1 MSLIFRLKSKLN
13 PSLLRLVTYLKPH
26 RGKIAMSLV
35 FMIGAGAA
43 SSLIAM
49 LLGKLT
55 DVGFYDQEAWIV
67 VAAPIALIFI
77 SVLHGGSMFMS
88 NYLLGKTSQAVLVKL
103 RGEIFHKILHWPAD
117 TYQKNSTG
125 NITSK
130 FIFEANVAL
139 SNASKSCIILVRD
152 SVQVVALT
160 CVLVWNNWMLAIV
173 SFIIAPM
180 IFKLLRYISKRMKMI
195 METCQASFASI
206 LERVKEVYEG
216 HRLIKLS
223 DTYALEM
230 DRFKRINDGVSKMM
244 IDMTKV
250 TSMGTPLTQL
260 IFMSGVALV
269 LAFAMFQISQRVI
282 TMGDFVTFLAALLLL
297 MPPLRNLAGVNSGFV
312 VMAVAAESI
321 FATLDEA
328 DEADEGK
335 VDLTTCKG
343 DFVFEHVSMRYPNT
357 KRDAVHEFNLE
368 VKAGDCIALVGLS
381 GSGKSTLVHM
391 IPRFWNPT
399 KGRILLDGIDI
410 RDLKL
415 ESLRRHIAIVSQDV
429 MIFDD
434 TIRNNVLYG
443 SPDAT
448 EAEVWK
454 ALEDASLADFVRTL
468 PEGLDTVVG
477 EGGSRLSGGQKQRL
491 SIARAFLRN
500 APILILDEATSALD
514 SENEMKIKGALVS
527 LMKGRTTFMVAH
539 RFSTIE
545 HATKIVAM
553 ADGVV
558 KEMGTRAELLEQN
571 GLFAELLRLQSL
583 EKREGKTE
591 NNNEG
596 KTDGGSWH
604 EVDGESGS

>member
-1 MSLIFRLKSKLN
+1 MSLITRLKSKLN

-26 RGKIAMSLV
+26 RGKIAMSIV

-103 RGEIFHKILHWPAD
+103 REEIFHKILRWPAA

-173 SFIIAPM
+173 SLIIAPM
-180 IFKLLRYISKRMKMI
+180 IFKLLRYISKRMKTI
-195 METCQASFASI
+195 METCQASFASV

-216 HRLIKLS
+216 HRLVKLS

-269 LAFAMFQISQRVI
+269 LAFAMFQISQGVI

-312 VMAVAAESI
+312 MMAVAAESI

-328 DEADEGK
+328 DETDEGK

-410 RDLKL
+410 RDLSL

-429 MIFDD
+429 MLFDD

-468 PEGLDTVVG
+468 PEGLDTLVG

-500 APILILDEATSALD
+500 TPILILDEATSALD

-558 KEMGTRAELLEQN
+558 KEMGARAELLEQN

-583 EKREGKTE
+583 EKREEKTE

-596 KTDGGSWH
+596 KTDGG
-604 EVDGESGS
+604 ELA

>member
-1 MSLIFRLKSKLN
+1 MSLITRLKSKLN

-26 RGKIAMSLV
+26 RGKIAMSIV

-103 RGEIFHKILHWPAD
+103 RGEIFHKILRWSAA

-173 SFIIAPM
+173 SLIIVPM
-180 IFKLLRYISKRMKMI
+180 IFKLLRYISKRMKTI
-195 METCQASFASI
+195 METCQASFASV

-216 HRLIKLS
+216 HRLVKLS

-269 LAFAMFQISQRVI
+269 LAFAMFQISQGVI

-312 VMAVAAESI
+312 MMAVAAESI
-321 FATLDEA
+321 FAMLDEA
-328 DEADEGK
+328 DETDEGK

-410 RDLKL
+410 RDLRL

-429 MIFDD
+429 MLFDD

-571 GLFAELLRLQSL
+571 GIFAELLRLQSL

-591 NNNEG
+591 NNDEG
-596 KTDGGSWH
+596 KTDGG
-604 EVDGESGS
+604 ELA

>member
-1 MSLIFRLKSKLN
+1 MLDPCMSLITRLKSKLN

-26 RGKIAMSLV
+26 RGKIAMSIV

-103 RGEIFHKILHWPAD
+103 RGEIFHKILRWPAA

-139 SNASKSCIILVRD
+139 SNASKACIILVRD

-173 SFIIAPM
+173 SLIIAPM
-180 IFKLLRYISKRMKMI
+180 IFKLLRYISKRMKTI
-195 METCQASFASI
+195 METCQASFASV

-216 HRLIKLS
+216 HRLVKLS

-269 LAFAMFQISQRVI
+269 LAFAMFQISQGVI

-312 VMAVAAESI
+312 MMAVAAESI

-328 DEADEGK
+328 DETDEGK

-410 RDLKL
+410 RDLSL

-429 MIFDD
+429 MLFDD

-468 PEGLDTVVG
+468 PEGLDTLVG

-500 APILILDEATSALD
+500 TPILILDEATSALD

-558 KEMGTRAELLEQN
+558 KEMGARAELLEQN

-583 EKREGKTE
+583 EKREEKTE

-596 KTDGGSWH
+596 KTDGG
-604 EVDGESGS
+604 ELA

>member
-1 MSLIFRLKSKLN
+1 MSLITRLKSKLN

-26 RGKIAMSLV
+26 RGKIAMSIV

-49 LLGKLT
+49 LLGKFT

-103 RGEIFHKILHWPAD
+103 RGEIFHKILRWPAA

-173 SFIIAPM
+173 SLIIAPM
-180 IFKLLRYISKRMKMI
+180 IFKLLRYISKRMKTI
-195 METCQASFASI
+195 METCQASFASV

-216 HRLIKLS
+216 HRLVKLS

-260 IFMSGVALV
+260 IFISGVALV
-269 LAFAMFQISQRVI
+269 LAFAMFQISQGVI

-312 VMAVAAESI
+312 MMAVAAESI

-328 DEADEGK
+328 DETDEGK

-410 RDLKL
+410 RDLSL

-429 MIFDD
+429 MLFDD

-468 PEGLDTVVG
+468 PEGLDTLVG

-500 APILILDEATSALD
+500 TPILILDEATSALD

-558 KEMGTRAELLEQN
+558 KEMGARAELLEQN

-583 EKREGKTE
+583 EKREEKTE

-596 KTDGGSWH
+596 KTDGG
-604 EVDGESGS
+604 ELA

>member
-1 MSLIFRLKSKLN
+1 MSLITRLKSKLN

-26 RGKIAMSLV
+26 RGKIAMSIV

-103 RGEIFHKILHWPAD
+103 RGEIFHKILRWPAA

-173 SFIIAPM
+173 SLIIAPM
-180 IFKLLRYISKRMKMI
+180 IFKLLRYISKRMKTI
-195 METCQASFASI
+195 METCQASFASV

-216 HRLIKLS
+216 HRLVKLS

-269 LAFAMFQISQRVI
+269 LAFAMFQISQGVI
-282 TMGDFVTFLAALLLL
+282 TMGNFVTFLAALLLL

-312 VMAVAAESI
+312 MMAVAAESI

-596 KTDGGSWH
+596 KTDGG
-604 EVDGESGS
+604 ELA

>member
-1 MSLIFRLKSKLN
+1 MSLITRLKSKLN

-26 RGKIAMSLV
+26 RGKIAMSIV

-103 RGEIFHKILHWPAD
+103 RGEIFHKILRWPAA

-173 SFIIAPM
+173 SLIIAPM
-180 IFKLLRYISKRMKMI
+180 IFKLLRYISKRMKTI
-195 METCQASFASI
+195 METCQASFASV

-216 HRLIKLS
+216 HRLVKLS

-269 LAFAMFQISQRVI
+269 LAFAMFQISQGVI
-282 TMGDFVTFLAALLLL
+282 TMGNFVTFLAALLLL

-312 VMAVAAESI
+312 MMAVAAESI

-328 DEADEGK
+328 DETDEGK

-500 APILILDEATSALD
+500 TPILILDEATSALD

-558 KEMGTRAELLEQN
+558 KEMGARAELLEQN

-583 EKREGKTE
+583 EKREEKTE

-596 KTDGGSWH
+596 KTDGG
-604 EVDGESGS
+604 ELA

>member
-1 MSLIFRLKSKLN
+1 MSLITRLKSKLN

-26 RGKIAMSLV
+26 RGKIAMSIV

-103 RGEIFHKILHWPAD
+103 RGEIFHKILRWPAA

-173 SFIIAPM
+173 SLIIAPM
-180 IFKLLRYISKRMKMI
+180 IFKLLRYISKRMKTI
-195 METCQASFASI
+195 METCQASFASV

-216 HRLIKLS
+216 HRLVKLS

-269 LAFAMFQISQRVI
+269 LAFAMFQISQGVI

-312 VMAVAAESI
+312 MMAVAAESI

-328 DEADEGK
+328 DETDEGK

-410 RDLKL
+410 RDLRL

-429 MIFDD
+429 MLFDD

-514 SENEMKIKGALVS
+514 SENEMKLKGALVS

-596 KTDGGSWH
+596 KTDGG
-604 EVDGESGS
+604 ELA

>member
-1 MSLIFRLKSKLN
+1 MSLITRLKSKLN

-26 RGKIAMSLV
+26 RGKIAMSIV

-103 RGEIFHKILHWPAD
+103 RGEIFHKILRWPAA

-173 SFIIAPM
+173 SLIIAPM
-180 IFKLLRYISKRMKMI
+180 IFKLLRYISKRMKTI
-195 METCQASFASI
+195 METCQASFASV

-216 HRLIKLS
+216 HRLVKLS

-269 LAFAMFQISQRVI
+269 LAFAMFQISQGVI

-312 VMAVAAESI
+312 MMAVAAESI

-328 DEADEGK
+328 DETNEGK
-335 VDLTTCKG
+335 VDLITCKG

-410 RDLKL
+410 RDLSL

-429 MIFDD
+429 MLFDD

-468 PEGLDTVVG
+468 PEGLDTLVG

-500 APILILDEATSALD
+500 TPILILDEATSALD

-558 KEMGTRAELLEQN
+558 KEMGARAELLEQN

-583 EKREGKTE
+583 EKREEKTE

-596 KTDGGSWH
+596 KTDGG
-604 EVDGESGS
+604 ELA

>member
-1 MSLIFRLKSKLN
+1 MLDPCMSLITRLKSKLN

-26 RGKIAMSLV
+26 RGKIAMSIV

-103 RGEIFHKILHWPAD
+103 RGEIFHKILRWPAA

-173 SFIIAPM
+173 SLIIAPM
-180 IFKLLRYISKRMKMI
+180 IFKLLRYISKRMKTI
-195 METCQASFASI
+195 METCQASFASV

-216 HRLIKLS
+216 HRLVKLS

-269 LAFAMFQISQRVI
+269 LAFAMFQISQGVI

-553 ADGVV
+553 ADGVI

-596 KTDGGSWH
+596 KTDGG
-604 EVDGESGS
+604 ELA

>member
-1 MSLIFRLKSKLN
+1 MSLISRLKSKLN

-67 VAAPIALIFI
+67 VVAPIALIFI

-103 RGEIFHKILHWPAD
+103 RGEIFYKILRWPAD

-195 METCQASFASI
+195 METCQASFASV

-269 LAFAMFQISQRVI
+269 LAFAMFQISQGVI

-583 EKREGKTE
+583 EKREEKTE
-591 NNNEG
+591 NNNES
-596 KTDGGSWH
+596 KTDGGEH
-604 EVDGESGS
+604 A

>member
-67 VAAPIALIFI
+67 VVAPIALIFI

-103 RGEIFHKILHWPAD
+103 RGEIFHKILRWPAD

-195 METCQASFASI
+195 METCQASFASV

-269 LAFAMFQISQRVI
+269 LAFAMFQISQGVI

-553 ADGVV
+553 ADGVI

-596 KTDGGSWH
+596 KTDGG
-604 EVDGESGS
+604 ELA

>member
-1 MSLIFRLKSKLN
+1 MSLITRLKSKLN

-26 RGKIAMSLV
+26 RGKIAMSIV

-103 RGEIFHKILHWPAD
+103 RGEIFHKILRWPAA

-173 SFIIAPM
+173 SLIIAPM
-180 IFKLLRYISKRMKMI
+180 IFKLLRYISKRMKTI
-195 METCQASFASI
+195 METCQASFASV

-216 HRLIKLS
+216 HRLVKLS

-269 LAFAMFQISQRVI
+269 LAFAMFQISQGVI

-297 MPPLRNLAGVNSGFV
+297 MPSLRNLAGVNSGFV
-312 VMAVAAESI
+312 MMAVAAESI

-328 DEADEGK
+328 DETDEGK

-410 RDLKL
+410 RDLSL

-429 MIFDD
+429 MLFDD

-468 PEGLDTVVG
+468 PEGLDTLVG

-500 APILILDEATSALD
+500 TPILILDEATSALD

-558 KEMGTRAELLEQN
+558 KEMGARAELLEQN

-583 EKREGKTE
+583 EKREEKTE

-596 KTDGGSWH
+596 KTDGG
-604 EVDGESGS
+604 ELA

>member
-1 MSLIFRLKSKLN
+1 MSLITRLKSKLN

-26 RGKIAMSLV
+26 RGKIAMSIV

-103 RGEIFHKILHWPAD
+103 RGEIFHKILRWPAA

-173 SFIIAPM
+173 SLIIAPM
-180 IFKLLRYISKRMKMI
+180 IFKLLRYISKRMKTI
-195 METCQASFASI
+195 METCQASFASV

-216 HRLIKLS
+216 HRLVKLS

-269 LAFAMFQISQRVI
+269 LAFAMFQISQGVI

-312 VMAVAAESI
+312 MMAVAAESI

-328 DEADEGK
+328 DETDEGK

-381 GSGKSTLVHM
+381 GSGKSTLVYM

-410 RDLKL
+410 RDLSL

-429 MIFDD
+429 MLFDD

-468 PEGLDTVVG
+468 PEGLDTLVG

-500 APILILDEATSALD
+500 TPILILDEATSALD

-558 KEMGTRAELLEQN
+558 KEMGARAELLEQN

-583 EKREGKTE
+583 EKREEKTE

-596 KTDGGSWH
+596 KTDGG
-604 EVDGESGS
+604 ELA

>member
-1 MSLIFRLKSKLN
+1 MSLITRLKSKLN

-26 RGKIAMSLV
+26 CGKIAMSIV

-103 RGEIFHKILHWPAD
+103 RGEIFHKILRWPAA

-173 SFIIAPM
+173 SLIIAPM
-180 IFKLLRYISKRMKMI
+180 IFKLLRYISKRMKTI
-195 METCQASFASI
+195 METCQASFASV

-216 HRLIKLS
+216 HRLVKLS

-269 LAFAMFQISQRVI
+269 LAFAMFQISQGVI

-312 VMAVAAESI
+312 MMAVAAESI

-328 DEADEGK
+328 DETDEGK

-410 RDLKL
+410 RDLRL

-429 MIFDD
+429 MLFDD

-468 PEGLDTVVG
+468 PEGLDTLVG

-491 SIARAFLRN
+491 SIARAVYRH
-500 APILILDEATSALD
+500 PEILIFDDSFSALD
-514 SENEMKIKGALVS
+514 FKTDREVRDALAREA
-527 LMKGRTTFMVAH
+527 KD
-539 RFSTIE
+539 ST
-545 HATKIVAM
+545 KLIVAQRIGTIM
-553 ADGVV
+553 NADRIVV
-558 KEMGTRAELLEQN
+558 LDDGKVVGQGTHKELLDNCDVYRQI
-571 GLFAELLRLQSL
+571 AESQLSQSEL
-583 EKREGKTE
+583 TA
-591 NNNEG
+591 
-596 KTDGGSWH
+596 
-604 EVDGESGS
+604 

>member
-1 MSLIFRLKSKLN
+1 MSLISRLKSKLN

-26 RGKIAMSLV
+26 RGEIAMSLV

-67 VAAPIALIFI
+67 VVAPIALIFI

-103 RGEIFHKILHWPAD
+103 RGEIFHKILRWPAD

-195 METCQASFASI
+195 METCQASFASV

-269 LAFAMFQISQRVI
+269 LAFAMFQISQGVI

-583 EKREGKTE
+583 EKREEKTE
-591 NNNEG
+591 NNNES
-596 KTDGGSWH
+596 KTDGGEH
-604 EVDGESGS
+604 A

>member
-55 DVGFYDQEAWIV
+55 DVGFYDKEAWIV

-596 KTDGGSWH
+596 KTDGG
-604 EVDGESGS
+604 ELA

>member
-1 MSLIFRLKSKLN
+1 MSLITRLKSKLN

-26 RGKIAMSLV
+26 RGKIAMSIV

-103 RGEIFHKILHWPAD
+103 RGEIFHKILRWPAA

-173 SFIIAPM
+173 SLIIAPM
-180 IFKLLRYISKRMKMI
+180 IFKLLRYISKRMKTI
-195 METCQASFASI
+195 METCQASFASV

-216 HRLIKLS
+216 HRLVKLS

-269 LAFAMFQISQRVI
+269 LAFAMFQISQGVI

-312 VMAVAAESI
+312 MMAVVAESI

-328 DEADEGK
+328 DETDEGK

-410 RDLKL
+410 RDLSL

-429 MIFDD
+429 MLFDD

-468 PEGLDTVVG
+468 PEGLDTLVG

-500 APILILDEATSALD
+500 TPILILDEATSALD

-558 KEMGTRAELLEQN
+558 KEMGARAELLEQN

-583 EKREGKTE
+583 EKREEKTE

-596 KTDGGSWH
+596 KTDGG
-604 EVDGESGS
+604 ELA

>member
-1 MSLIFRLKSKLN
+1 MSLITRLKSKLN

-26 RGKIAMSLV
+26 RGKIAMSIV

-103 RGEIFHKILHWPAD
+103 RGEIFHKILRWPAA

-173 SFIIAPM
+173 SLIIAPM
-180 IFKLLRYISKRMKMI
+180 IFKLLRYISKRMKTI
-195 METCQASFASI
+195 METCQASFASV

-216 HRLIKLS
+216 HRLVKLS

-269 LAFAMFQISQRVI
+269 LAFAMFQISQGVI

-312 VMAVAAESI
+312 MMAVAAESI

-328 DEADEGK
+328 DETDEGK

-583 EKREGKTE
+583 EKREEKTE

-596 KTDGGSWH
+596 KTDGG
-604 EVDGESGS
+604 ELA

>member
-1 MSLIFRLKSKLN
+1 MSLITRLKSKLN

-26 RGKIAMSLV
+26 RGKIAMSIV

-103 RGEIFHKILHWPAD
+103 RGEIFHKILRWPAA

-173 SFIIAPM
+173 SLIIAPM
-180 IFKLLRYISKRMKMI
+180 IFKLLRYISKRMKTI
-195 METCQASFASI
+195 METCQASFASV

-216 HRLIKLS
+216 HRLVKLS

-269 LAFAMFQISQRVI
+269 LAFAMFQISQGVI

-312 VMAVAAESI
+312 MMAVAAESI

-328 DEADEGK
+328 DETDEGK

-410 RDLKL
+410 RDLSL

-429 MIFDD
+429 MLFDD

-468 PEGLDTVVG
+468 PEGLDTLVG

-500 APILILDEATSALD
+500 TPILILDEATSALD

-539 RFSTIE
+539 HFSTIE

-558 KEMGTRAELLEQN
+558 KEMGARAELLEQN

-583 EKREGKTE
+583 EKREEKTE

-596 KTDGGSWH
+596 KTDGG
-604 EVDGESGS
+604 ELA

>member
-1 MSLIFRLKSKLN
+1 MSLITRLKSKLN

-26 RGKIAMSLV
+26 RGKIAMSIV

-103 RGEIFHKILHWPAD
+103 RGEIFHKILRWPAA

-173 SFIIAPM
+173 SLIIAPM
-180 IFKLLRYISKRMKMI
+180 IFKLLRYISKRMETI
-195 METCQASFASI
+195 METCQASFASV

-216 HRLIKLS
+216 HRLVKLS

-269 LAFAMFQISQRVI
+269 LAFAMFQISQGVI

-312 VMAVAAESI
+312 MMAVAAESI

-328 DEADEGK
+328 DETDEGK

-410 RDLKL
+410 RDLRL

-429 MIFDD
+429 MLFDD

-468 PEGLDTVVG
+468 PEGLDTLVG

-500 APILILDEATSALD
+500 TPILILDEATSALD

-558 KEMGTRAELLEQN
+558 KEMGARAELLEQN

-583 EKREGKTE
+583 EKREDKTE
-591 NNNEG
+591 NNNKG
-596 KTDGGSWH
+596 KTDGG
-604 EVDGESGS
+604 ELA

>member
-1 MSLIFRLKSKLN
+1 MSLITRLKSKLN

-26 RGKIAMSLV
+26 RGKIAMSIV

-103 RGEIFHKILHWPAD
+103 RGEIFHKILRWPAA

-173 SFIIAPM
+173 SLIIAPM
-180 IFKLLRYISKRMKMI
+180 IFKLLRYISKRMKTI
-195 METCQASFASI
+195 METCQASFASV

-216 HRLIKLS
+216 HRLVKLS

-269 LAFAMFQISQRVI
+269 LAFAMFQISQGVI

-312 VMAVAAESI
+312 MMAVAAESI

-328 DEADEGK
+328 DETDEGK

-410 RDLKL
+410 RDLSL

-429 MIFDD
+429 MLFDD

-468 PEGLDTVVG
+468 PEGLDTLVG
-477 EGGSRLSGGQKQRL
+477 EGGGRLSGGQKQRL

-500 APILILDEATSALD
+500 TPILILDEATSALD

-558 KEMGTRAELLEQN
+558 KEMGARAELLEQN

-583 EKREGKTE
+583 EKREEKTE

-596 KTDGGSWH
+596 KTDGG
-604 EVDGESGS
+604 ELA